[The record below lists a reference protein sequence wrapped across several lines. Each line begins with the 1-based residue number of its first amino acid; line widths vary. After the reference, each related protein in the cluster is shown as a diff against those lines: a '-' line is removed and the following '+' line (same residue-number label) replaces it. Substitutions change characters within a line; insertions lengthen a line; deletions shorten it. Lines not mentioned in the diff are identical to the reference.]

1 MIFGTSTPTPTP
13 KPVGGAGKSGSGF
26 PWWLLLAGG
35 AAAYAATKRKQIAQ
49 GLSDYRMKIRARKQ
63 AELEAQ
69 WAREA
74 AKKQSQARTAALDA
88 KIERMEAEED
98 RRYQQQARTPAS
110 PAFDMAK
117 WKQQDYAPPSTSH
130 PGAPTS
136 GTHNFSHKPKH
147 APAQP
152 VQPGLWNTIK
162 TGMTNLWNKLTL
174 PFQKPAAPVTP
185 THAFP
190 RNPKPAEP
198 GLWNRFTSAV
208 TSTVKEFVTPV
219 VNVVKKVVTPVVN
232 TVKEVVAPLVPVWN
246 AVKTKLSDTWNAI
259 KANAIALWNTTRT
272 KLQNGWNALQSWAHN
287 ANQTI
292 RGFFRKHPVI
302 AWGTAGAI
310 TIGTAIEARN
320 LYCYGSLL
328 PPVSSLDLAGWVAL
342 PLAGLLT
349 TDKKHRL
356 HGLFVGLVLGGM
368 IFPPALPGQGRRRP
382 PFPSVPNR
390 LPGPQSLRRRRIRR
404 PTRLYPP
411 G

>member
-1 MIFGTSTPTPTP
+1 
-13 KPVGGAGKSGSGF
+13 V
-26 PWWLLLAGG
+26 
-35 AAAYAATKRKQIAQ
+35 
-49 GLSDYRMKIRARKQ
+49 
-63 AELEAQ
+63 
-69 WAREA
+69 
-74 AKKQSQARTAALDA
+74 
-88 KIERMEAEED
+88 
-98 RRYQQQARTPAS
+98 
-110 PAFDMAK
+110 
-117 WKQQDYAPPSTSH
+117 
-130 PGAPTS
+130 
-136 GTHNFSHKPKH
+136 
-147 APAQP
+147 
-152 VQPGLWNTIK
+152 
-162 TGMTNLWNKLTL
+162 TNLWNKLTL

-259 KANAIALWNTTRT
+259 KTSVTDLWNTTRT

-287 ANQTI
+287 ANQAI

-302 AWGTAGAI
+302 AWGTTGAI
-310 TIGTAIEARN
+310 IIGTAIEARN

-342 PLAGLLT
+342 TLAGLLT
-349 TDKKHRL
+349 TDRKHRL

-368 IFPPALPGQGRRRP
+368 IFSACAPRPGTP
-382 PFPSVPNR
+382 TPTVSICPEP
-390 LPGPQSLRRRRIRR
+390 
-404 PTRLYPP
+404 PTRTPKPTQTPNPP
-411 G
+411 TATPTPFLFPTDKVFTANDQRVYCKKLIFPPQRPRRLQRLNLILSFSKNRVVKIFLTCAQWPKIILLFIKLTCSVCSMCSVVSFCSGLIKFILATMWLCILALL

>member
-1 MIFGTSTPTPTP
+1 MISAP
-13 KPVGGAGKSGSGF
+13 A
-26 PWWLLLAGG
+26 
-35 AAAYAATKRKQIAQ
+35 
-49 GLSDYRMKIRARKQ
+49 RAQ

-88 KIERMEAEED
+88 KIERMEAEEE
-98 RRYQQQARTPAS
+98 RRYQQARTPAS

-117 WKQQDYAPPSTSH
+117 WKQQEYAPPSTSH
-130 PGAPTS
+130 PGTPTS
-136 GTHNFSHKPKH
+136 GTHNFSRKPKP

-162 TGMTNLWNKLTL
+162 TGVTNLWNKLTL

-208 TSTVKEFVTPV
+208 TSTVKKFVTPV

-287 ANQTI
+287 ANQAI
-292 RGFFRKHPVI
+292 RGFFREHPVI
-302 AWGTAGAI
+302 AWGTAGAL
-310 TIGTAIEARN
+310 TIGTAIGARN

-349 TDKKHRL
+349 TDRKHRL

-368 IFPPALPGQGRRRP
+368 IFSACAPRPGTPTPTISICPEPPTRTPKPTQTPNPPTNTPLPTWMSRAYQFSNKCPTR
-382 PFPSVPNR
+382 
-390 LPGPQSLRRRRIRR
+390 PGPGLGVQRLHYGHRECNGSLADE
-404 PTRLYPP
+404 
-411 G
+411 